1 MSGAVKSVGRSIGKL
16 FGGGET
22 KQAFATEAAKQE
34 AATAQASA
42 AQAMAAQTARVA
54 TPEERAVALRRRRGA
69 RALLSQERMDAE
81 AGLAGDQ
88 TTLGG

>member
-1 MSGAVKSVGRSIGKL
+1 MI
-16 FGGGET
+16 
-22 KQAFATEAAKQE
+22 EAQRPKPRE
-34 AATAQASA
+34 ATA
-42 AQAMAAQTARVA
+42 
-54 TPEERAVALRRRRGA
+54 EERTIALRRRRGS